1 MLHKIKY
8 QRRKKPGKPG
18 LKRELGLL
26 EATFAGTGIILG
38 AGIYALIG
46 EAAGIAG
53 SSLWISFLISALVA
67 AFTGLSYAELS
78 SMYPKDSGEAE
89 YGEKAFN
96 KRIGFLLAWLIIF
109 EGVVSSAAVALG
121 FGGYLA
127 GLINS
132 IIPIPIVI
140 GAILCI
146 VLFSFVNFWGI
157 KESSRFNIFSTLIE
171 AGGLILIVILGIS
184 YYGKVD
190 YFEMAHG
197 FGGVISAAALIFFA
211 FIGFEAIVKLSEET
225 KNAAKIIPKALMY
238 SIAISTLLYVLVAI
252 ASVSILGWQTLAAS
266 SAPLADVAAAV
277 MGSKAFLILAIIAL
291 FSTANT
297 VLMILV
303 TTARILYGI
312 GQKFNKIK
320 FMSIIH
326 NKRRTP
332 YLAVFFCMFVAIIFA
347 LIGDIKI
354 VAEVTNFAIFSTFI
368 LINGALLSL
377 RKKYPK
383 QKRPFKVP
391 FNIGT
396 INVPAF
402 FGILITAGL
411 MFYLSQSWKVY
422 LGGAILILAGLA
434 TFSLLENKNKRN

>member
-1 MLHKIKY
+1 MFHRL
-8 QRRKKPGKPG
+8 RRKTKKPK
-18 LKRELGLL
+18 LKRELGIL

-53 SSLWISFLISALVA
+53 NSLWVSFLIAALVA
-67 AFTGLSYAELS
+67 ALTGLSYAELS

-89 YGEKAFN
+89 YSEKAYN

-109 EGVVSSAAVALG
+109 EGVVSAAAVALG

-127 GLINS
+127 SLIS
-132 IIPIPIVI
+132 SYVSLPIVM
-140 GAILCI
+140 GAIACI

-157 KESSRFNIFSTLIE
+157 KESSHFNIVSTLIE
-171 AGGLILIVILGIS
+171 GGGLILITILGIS
-184 YYGKVD
+184 YFGNVD
-190 YFEMAHG
+190 YFEMANG
-197 FGGVISAAALIFFA
+197 FGSVVSAAALIFFA

-238 SIAISTLLYVLVAI
+238 SIGISTVLYVLVAI

-277 MGSKAFLILAIIAL
+277 LGSKAFLLLAVVAL

-303 TTARILYGI
+303 TTARMLYGI
-312 GQKFNKIK
+312 GGKFKKIK
-320 FMSIIH
+320 IMAKIH
-326 NKRRTP
+326 SKRKTP
-332 YLAVFFCMFVAIIFA
+332 HIAVVFCMLVAILFA
-347 LIGDIKI
+347 CIGDIKI

-377 RKKYPK
+377 RKRAPK
-383 QKRPFKVP
+383 QKRPFRVP
-391 FNIGT
+391 FSVGWFNI
-396 INVPAF
+396 PAF
-402 FGILITAGL
+402 VGLLVTAGL
-411 MFYLSQSWKVY
+411 LLYVSRDWRVY
-422 LGGAILILAGLA
+422 VGGGVLIAAGLG
-434 TFSLLENKNKRN
+434 FYSLLENKNR

>member
-1 MLHKIKY
+1 MF
-8 QRRKKPGKPG
+8 RRKSKQPK
-18 LKRELGLL
+18 LKRELGLM
-26 EATFAGTGIILG
+26 EATFAGLGIILG

-46 EAAGIAG
+46 QAAGIAG
-53 SSLWISFLISALVA
+53 NSLWLSFFISALVA
-67 AFTGLSYAELS
+67 TFTGLSYAELS

-96 KRIGFLLAWLIIF
+96 KRVGFLLAWLIIF
-109 EGVVSSAAVALG
+109 EGVVSAAAVALG

-127 GLINS
+127 SLIS
-132 IIPIPIVI
+132 QYVALPIVI
-140 GAILCI
+140 GAIICI
-146 VLFSFVNFWGI
+146 MAFSFLNFWGI
-157 KESSRFNIFSTLIE
+157 KESSGFNIISTLIE
-171 AGGLILIVILGIS
+171 GGGLILIVILGLS
-184 YYGKVD
+184 YFGKVD
-190 YFEMAHG
+190 YLEMAHG
-197 FGGVISAAALIFFA
+197 WGGTVSAAALIFFA

-225 KNAAKIIPKALMY
+225 KHAAKIIPKALIY
-238 SIAISTLLYVLVAI
+238 SIAISTVLYVLVAI

-277 MGSKAFLILAIIAL
+277 MGSKAFLLLAVIAL

-303 TTARILYGI
+303 TTARMLYGI
-312 GQKFNKIK
+312 GQKFPKIK

-332 YLAVFFCMFVAIIFA
+332 WIAVVFCMILAIAFA

-368 LINGALLSL
+368 IINAALLSL
-377 RKKYPK
+377 RRKYPK

-391 FNIGT
+391 LSIGWFNI
-396 INVPAF
+396 PAF
-402 FGILITAGL
+402 VGILITTAL
-411 MFYLSQSWKVY
+411 LFYLSHNWEIY
-422 LGGAILILAGLA
+422 AGGAILIAAGLVA
-434 TFSLLENKNKRN
+434 FSFLESKNK